1 MLRYNDKLRGEDIVV
16 QPKFWTRNYQL
27 RGQVPLQLGQRTLVM
42 GILNI
47 TPDSFS
53 DGGKYNS
60 VERALEHV
68 DQLIIDGVDIIDI
81 GGESTRPGFVPVSI
95 EEEIKRVVPVIEAV
109 RQKYPSIPLSIDTYK
124 AATAQAALE
133 AGAHIVN
140 DIWCLKYD
148 PQMAHVVAEYGC
160 PVILNHN
167 RTDANVEYGIADV
180 ITDLLESVEI
190 AMSAGVARD
199 QIWLDPGIGFAK
211 TYEQNLDIHA
221 RLDQLNALGY
231 PVLLGTS
238 RKKFI
243 REALNR
249 AVDEIDEGTIA
260 SNVLG
265 ITQGCQIVRVHDVP
279 AMKKAALMADAL
291 LYRLPQ
297 YKE

>member
-1 MLRYNDKLRGEDIVV
+1 MIQPIFWSRNYLLRGD
-16 QPKFWTRNYQL
+16 
-27 RGQVPLQLGQRTLVM
+27 VPLQLGERTLIM

-60 VERALEHV
+60 LELAMQRV
-68 DQLIIDGVDIIDI
+68 DELIADGMDIIDI
-81 GGESTRPGFVPVSI
+81 GGESTRPGFTPVTI
-95 EEEIKRVVPVIEAV
+95 EEEIARVVPVIKAV
-109 RQKYPSIPLSIDTYK
+109 REKYPLLPISIDTYK
-124 AATAQAALE
+124 AETARAALQ
-133 AGAHIVN
+133 AGAHIIN
-140 DIWCLKYD
+140 DIWCLTYD
-148 PQMAHVVAEYGC
+148 SQMAVVAAEFDC

-167 RTDANVEYGIADV
+167 RQDNDYKDCTADV
-180 ITDLLESVEI
+180 IQDLLNSVNI
-190 AMSAGVARD
+190 AIAAGVSKE

-211 TYEQNLDIHA
+211 NYEQNLEVHA
-221 RLDQLNALGY
+221 RLDQLNQLGY

-243 REALNR
+243 RNALDMD
-249 AVDEIDEGTIA
+249 VDEIDEGTIA
-260 SNVLG
+260 SNVIG
-265 ITQGCQIVRVHDVP
+265 ITQGCQIVRVHDVR